1 MSALKYFRH
10 EFDSKIV
17 VPAVEVDAET
27 SEWAETEIKK
37 VMSSMVSSNPAASSN
52 SGADTGSN
60 NNSDTKAGAE
70 AGNNTP
76 TSKPSDVK

>member
-27 SEWAETEIKK
+27 SEWAQTEIKK